1 MLYVAISILVVVAI
15 GALIGSCWMP
25 ESYNDVKKIVVGLS
39 TGIITSALVTVYIEN
54 INARMDKKRK
64 VRYKQMLLNPL
75 YMSIDRLYKRLILN
89 INEYRVREEYVGY
102 YFLPIKET
110 KEISEFFDITIYY
123 SNSNIYPREEY
134 NRRFEE
140 LKTFYDIRLEGGQ
153 LLTSELALR
162 MADVTDFINRE
173 VSVYVARNGQV
184 LAVSVGNDQSVE
196 LPPVEGRRGASRLSG
211 VRCVHTHPNGNPLLS
226 GVDISALKNNRF
238 DAMIAVGVTSPDISQ
253 SQMSFGM
260 ITGIDDNEQ
269 YQVECYGPLTLQEA
283 EGVFFP
289 NLAAMVE
296 RILDKQT
303 GSASLAQGTERAI
316 IVGMEYGAPNSSGWT
331 AEDSLEELKQL
342 ADTAGA
348 EVVAR
353 FLQKRPKPDP
363 AFFIGRGKVQE
374 LALYVQQENVDLCI
388 FDDELSPAQQRNIE
402 QSMGVRVL
410 DRTALILDIFA
421 QRAHTNEGKLQVEL
435 AQLQYTLPR
444 IMGKGLALSRLGGG
458 IGTRGP
464 GETKLEVDRRRIR
477 DRIAYIKECIGK
489 VKSVRTL
496 HRAGRAKA
504 SVPTVSL
511 VGYTNAGKSTLLNTL
526 TNSDI
531 YAQDQLFATLDPTT
545 RQLDLPN
552 KQQAILTDTVGFIQR
567 LPHQLVAAFQS
578 TLEEVVQSD
587 VLLHVIDVSHELY
600 KEQAAAVYQV
610 LDELGAKDKTIITVY
625 NKIDKLPPD
634 SGLAERLSKEENSIC
649 ISAKARYNLDGLL
662 ALIAENLKLK
672 AVEESFLVPY
682 SDSAAV
688 GRLHDAGTVLE
699 QEYLAEG
706 TLLKVRLDAEQVQ
719 QFAKYLAADAKA

>member
-1 MLYVAISILVVVAI
+1 MANEIYGNL
-15 GALIGSCWMP
+15 
-25 ESYNDVKKIVVGLS
+25 K
-39 TGIITSALVTVYIEN
+39 GIRNSV
-54 INARMDKKRK
+54 
-64 VRYKQMLLNPL
+64 
-75 YMSIDRLYKRLILN
+75 ID
-89 INEYRVREEYVGY
+89 
-102 YFLPIKET
+102 
-110 KEISEFFDITIYY
+110 
-123 SNSNIYPREEY
+123 
-134 NRRFEE
+134 E
-140 LKTFYDIRLEGGQ
+140 LKTFYDIRIEGGS
-153 LLTSELALR
+153 LLNTELAMR
-162 MADVTDFINRE
+162 MADVTDFNNRE
-173 VSVYVARNGQV
+173 VSVYLSRSGQV
-184 LAVSVGNDQSVE
+184 LAVAVGNDQSVE
-196 LPPVEGRRGASRLSG
+196 LPPVEGRRGTSRLSG
-211 VRCVHTHPNGNPLLS
+211 VRCVHTHPNGNPNLS

-238 DAMIAVGVTSPDISQ
+238 DAMVAIGVTSPNFSE
-253 SQMSFGM
+253 SVLTFGM

-269 YQVECYGPLTLQEA
+269 YDVECYGTLTPTEA
-283 EGVFFP
+283 EGIFFP
-289 NLAAMVE
+289 NLVATVE
-296 RILDKQT
+296 RILDKQS

-316 IVGMEYGAPNSSGWT
+316 IVGMEYGGGASIIGWS

-402 QSMGVRVL
+402 QAMGVRVL

-444 IMGKGLALSRLGGG
+444 IMGKGLSLSRLGGG

-477 DRIAYIKECIGK
+477 DRIAYIKGCISK
-489 VKSVRTL
+489 VKNVRTL
-496 HRAGRAKA
+496 QRSGRAKA

-545 RQLDLPN
+545 RQLELPN

-578 TLEEVVQSD
+578 TLEEVVEAD

-600 KEQAAAVYQV
+600 KEQANAVYHV
-610 LDELGAKDKTIITVY
+610 LEELGAKDKTIITVY
-625 NKIDKLPPD
+625 NKIDKLPEG
-634 SGLAERLSKEENSIC
+634 SALAERLEKEENSIC
-649 ISAKARYNLDGLL
+649 ISAKARLNLDGLL

-672 AVEESFLVPY
+672 SVEECFLVPY

-688 GRLHDAGTVLE
+688 SRLHEAGTVLK

-706 TLLKVRLDAEQVQ
+706 TLLKVRMEAEQVQ
-719 QFAKYLAADAKA
+719 EFEKYLSTK

>member
-1 MLYVAISILVVVAI
+1 MANEIYGNL
-15 GALIGSCWMP
+15 
-25 ESYNDVKKIVVGLS
+25 K
-39 TGIITSALVTVYIEN
+39 GIRNSV
-54 INARMDKKRK
+54 
-64 VRYKQMLLNPL
+64 
-75 YMSIDRLYKRLILN
+75 ID
-89 INEYRVREEYVGY
+89 
-102 YFLPIKET
+102 
-110 KEISEFFDITIYY
+110 
-123 SNSNIYPREEY
+123 
-134 NRRFEE
+134 E
-140 LKTFYDIRLEGGQ
+140 LKTFYDIRIEGGS
-153 LLTSELALR
+153 LLNTELAMR

-173 VSVYVARNGQV
+173 VSVYLSRSGQV
-184 LAVSVGNDQSVE
+184 LAVAVGNDQSVE
-196 LPPVEGRRGASRLSG
+196 LPPVEGRRGTSRLSG
-211 VRCVHTHPNGNPLLS
+211 VRCVHTHPNGNPNLS

-238 DAMIAVGVTSPDISQ
+238 DAMVAIGVTSPNFSE
-253 SQMSFGM
+253 SVLTFGM

-269 YQVECYGPLTLQEA
+269 YEVECYGTLTPTEA
-283 EGVFFP
+283 EGIFFP
-289 NLAAMVE
+289 NLVATVE
-296 RILDKQT
+296 RILDKQS

-316 IVGMEYGAPNSSGWT
+316 IVGMEYGGGASIIGWS

-402 QSMGVRVL
+402 QAMGVRVL

-444 IMGKGLALSRLGGG
+444 IMGKGLSLSRLGGG

-477 DRIAYIKECIGK
+477 DRIAYIKGCISK
-489 VKSVRTL
+489 VKNVRTL
-496 HRAGRAKA
+496 QRSGRAKA

-578 TLEEVVQSD
+578 TLEEVVEAD

-600 KEQAAAVYQV
+600 KEQANAVYHV
-610 LDELGAKDKTIITVY
+610 LEELGAKDKTIITVY
-625 NKIDKLPPD
+625 NKIDKLPEG
-634 SGLAERLSKEENSIC
+634 SALAERLAREENSIC
-649 ISAKARYNLDGLL
+649 ISAKARLNLDGLL

-672 AVEESFLVPY
+672 SVEESFLVPY

-688 GRLHDAGTVLE
+688 SRLHEAGTVLE

-706 TLLKVRLDAEQVQ
+706 TLLKVRMEAEQVQ
-719 QFAKYLAADAKA
+719 EFEKYLSAK